1 MATTNVPSANIG
13 MSDLADACGVTIQT
27 NLSLNGLRA
36 GNGGDL
42 STSDTDSG
50 ETLAESIDT
59 NDTSF
64 NVSDGSVFTDE
75 YIRIDSE
82 YMKISHVSGDTLT
95 VAREESS
102 IRNLA
107 TDGSQ
112 HTGDFHT
119 NNDKVYHA
127 NPFVPYAFPDLQ
139 GLGGGSPYLVAGY
152 LLSWLVENDGEAY
165 GTNTTNIGMKLTF
178 YTNAGSGRAADLD
191 GYLGR

>member
-1 MATTNVPSANIG
+1 MPLATVPATNIN
-13 MSDLADACGVTIQT
+13 MSDLAVSCGVAIRT

-50 ETLAESIDT
+50 ETLAENIDT

-95 VAREESS
+95 VAREE
-102 IRNLA
+102 NVA
-107 TDGSQ
+107 TAS
-112 HTGDFHT
+112 TVGDSHT
-119 NNDKVYHA
+119 NGATIYFA
-127 NPFVPYAFPDLQ
+127 NAFVPHSFPNNL
-139 GLGGGSPYLVAGY
+139 GFGGGQVRVQGY
-152 LLSWLVENDGEAY
+152 LTSWLDAVNGGGGY
-165 GTNTTNIGMKLTF
+165 GSNTTNIGMKLTF
-178 YTNAGSGRAADLD
+178 YTNAGSGRSADSD
-191 GYLGR
+191 GYIGQ

>member
-95 VAREESS
+95 VAREENVDPPS
-102 IRNLA
+102 
-107 TDGSQ
+107 T
-112 HTGDFHT
+112 TGDSHT
-119 NNDKVYHA
+119 NNRAIFFA
-127 NPFVPYAFPDLQ
+127 NAFIPHHFPDNL
-139 GLGGGSPYLVAGY
+139 GIGGGKIQVQGY
-152 LLSWLVENDGEAY
+152 LTSWLDAVEGGTGY
-165 GTNTTNIGMKLTF
+165 GANTTNIGMKDTF
-178 YTNAGSGRAADLD
+178 FTNAGFSQTGSGRSADSD
-191 GYLGR
+191 GFFGR